1 MVQWVR
7 LHAPN
12 AGGLGS
18 IPGGG
23 TRSRTHAATKSLHA
37 ATKGPTCHNEDPWQP
52 KEIKKK
58 KLSFEMN
65 GICFCIC
72 KGDNIVLFGR
82 AEGRGSRFLI
92 KDNKTIKRNK
102 HPASVGIRNADLRH
116 SLISSI
122 TAYITLNFKLWFLQF
137 YETH

>member
-1 MVQWVR
+1 MPQLKVPR
-7 LHAPN
+7 ATMKTP
-12 AGGLGS
+12 GS
-18 IPGGG
+18 Q
-23 TRSRTHAATKSLHA
+23 KKL
-37 ATKGPTCHNEDPWQP
+37 
-52 KEIKKK
+52 KKK